1 MTMNEVKKMSVP
13 KLSKRTI
20 QDSKQGLI
28 QIFRINHYIEPQT
41 GNWGSLIM
49 HTIWIVNKIHILT
62 QF

>member
-41 GNWGSLIM
+41 GN
-49 HTIWIVNKIHILT
+49 
-62 QF
+62 